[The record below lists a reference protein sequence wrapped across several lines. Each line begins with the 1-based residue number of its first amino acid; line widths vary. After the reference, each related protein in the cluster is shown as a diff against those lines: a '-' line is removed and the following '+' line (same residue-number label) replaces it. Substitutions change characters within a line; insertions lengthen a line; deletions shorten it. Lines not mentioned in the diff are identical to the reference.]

1 MTVTERNLARMS
13 GDSAGGRHSRPSDLR
28 VGFVMSTEVGLRTQ
42 FLNWKACLTPDLGID
57 PEWIIID
64 WWKHGGL
71 IERLPLVPATI
82 KARVRAEIQLRGG
95 LRTGPFDAL
104 FVAQER
110 MFHGTNSALFRQ
122 PFFITADVTAEQLAA
137 FGSLYS
143 KESWGP
149 VAWEQYK
156 HRERRERL
164 RRARALFPW
173 SQWAAESMV
182 TDYDADPSMIH
193 VIPPGVDMAKW
204 RMADRIADRK
214 GSGPVNILF
223 VGGDFIR
230 KGGDL
235 LLDWAAKTTRRDWR
249 LHIVTRDF
257 FVPTHPAVRVYNR
270 LQPNEPALLGLY
282 ANAHM
287 FALPTRGDC
296 YSLAGIEAMA
306 AGLPVILS
314 KTGGTGDI
322 VRDDQTGFLIPPG
335 DGPALAERLDY
346 LLDNPDRRAL
356 MGCAARQ
363 DAEARYDA
371 KKNVQAIVQHMRD
384 HLGR

>member
-1 MTVTERNLARMS
+1 MTVTERNLARKS
-13 GDSAGGRHSRPSDLR
+13 GDSAGGRHSRPADLR

-270 LQPNEPALLGLY
+270 LQPNEPALLDLY
-282 ANAHM
+282 ANAHV